1 MRKKSPLPIASNNP
15 TLGLTGR
22 LRHPDVLVFL
32 LGGFLGSALN
42 LRVFV
47 VLYALFQW
55 NPALACFCSTFL
67 NEAFHHVYYRTVY
80 VNEEI
85 QFRTPGA
92 IQWFLYVWT
101 ALGSALIF
109 FALFQWVHL
118 SVWVAILLTLVIL
131 SISNTLFVRISTFG
145 SAHLAEVEYL
155 EMNESYYDDQTNEE
169 KVSKFRAWYHRSR
182 YEKLTKFVERHYKK
196 GMKVADLGCGNCWW
210 NVHSLPVT
218 GVDINPKM
226 LGWAK
231 KNKRLKDFKVTGNLG
246 KTGLASASY
255 DLVIMTETLEHIL
268 DLEGVLK
275 EVRRILKPNGTFL
288 ITVPYDVFL
297 GPFFIL
303 FNINCFYMGYIRG
316 SQYHKYRCGHINHFT
331 KSRMSQTLAA
341 NGFSM
346 KSSFLVNFL
355 LLYAVARKSGAKS

>member
-1 MRKKSPLPIASNNP
+1 MAKKSAAVSLSKNPASS
-15 TLGLTGR
+15 LTNR
-22 LRHPDVLVFL
+22 LRHPEAMVFL
-32 LGGFLGSALN
+32 LGGLLGSALN
-42 LRVFV
+42 FAVFTI
-47 VLYALFQW
+47 LYLLC
-55 NPALACFCSTFL
+55 NVHPALAFFVSTFL

-85 QFRTPGA
+85 QFRTNGA
-92 IQWFLYVWT
+92 IQWFLYFWT

-109 FALFQWVHL
+109 TALFQWLGLNIWLSAIATLIIL
-118 SVWVAILLTLVIL
+118 SV
-131 SISNTLFVRISTFG
+131 SNTLFVRISTFG

-155 EMNESYYDDQTNEE
+155 EMNESYYDDQTNEQ

-182 YEKLTKFVERHYKK
+182 YEKLTRFVESHYQK
-196 GMKVADLGCGNCWW
+196 GMRVADLGCGNCWW
-210 NVHSLPVT
+210 NVNGLPVT

-231 KNKRLKDFKVTGNLG
+231 KNKRLKDFKVTGDLG
-246 KTGLASASY
+246 KTGLPSAAF

-268 DLEGVLK
+268 DLPGVLK
-275 EVRRILKPNGTFL
+275 EVRRILKPKGTFL

-303 FNINCFYMGYIRG
+303 FNINCFYMGYFRG
-316 SQYHKYRCGHINHFT
+316 SQYHKYRCGHINHFSV
-331 KSRMSQTLAA
+331 SRMRRTLAE

-355 LLYAVARKSGAKS
+355 LLYAVARKSGAKD